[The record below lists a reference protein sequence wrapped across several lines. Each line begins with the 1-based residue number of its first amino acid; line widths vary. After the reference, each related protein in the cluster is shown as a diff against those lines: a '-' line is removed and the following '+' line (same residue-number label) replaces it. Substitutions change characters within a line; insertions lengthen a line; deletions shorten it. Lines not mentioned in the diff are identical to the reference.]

1 MLFNVVAKNS
11 ADDTLVLTLGGD
23 HSIGIGSV
31 AGTLKAKPETAVIWV
46 VRTRPCSMYTK
57 RSCADILAAKHLH
70 VNLTCFVWCIP
81 LGQDAHADINTPEVS
96 AHTQHRHSKHTH
108 K

>member
-1 MLFNVVAKNS
+1 MQMLFNVVAKNS

-46 VRTRPCSMYTK
+46 VRTSPGLTYT
-57 RSCADILAAKHLH
+57 
-70 VNLTCFVWCIP
+70 VLTCANI
-81 LGQDAHADINTPEVS
+81 
-96 AHTQHRHSKHTH
+96 
-108 K
+108 